1 MESQKQ
7 SSPEMPSA
15 PGNPYFEVQAYW
27 GMTKHMGGLKATEQL
42 IELCHVNQ
50 DKYVLVVGC
59 GVGVTPCYLAKKYG
73 SRVVGVDLSVR
84 MVDRSKERAKR
95 DGVENEAEFRVA
107 DAQNLPFEDG
117 AFDAAICESV
127 NAFIDDKRKA
137 LSEYVRVIKSGGYIG
152 LNEVTWLKTPPQ
164 DLVAYLF
171 RVMGAEFLTSN
182 GWKELLDGSG
192 LRETVALAYK
202 TNAVSQWID
211 EVRQLEFLDFVKAWS
226 RYAYMFIKNPAARKF
241 TRQALSFPRSI
252 FSLFQYFG
260 YGLYIGRK

>member
-1 MESQKQ
+1 
-7 SSPEMPSA
+7 
-15 PGNPYFEVQAYW
+15 
-27 GMTKHMGGLKATEQL
+27 LKATEQL
-42 IELCHVNQ
+42 VELCHVNQ

-73 SRVVGVDLSVR
+73 CRVVGVDLSVR